1 MSGDRGS
8 SLPWSWQQVSS
19 CPLAARVS
27 HTCNVVGG
35 RLVIFGG
42 TSVAQSKE
50 PLNDVVVFDPV
61 AGWEKVRCKT
71 EGPARSHH
79 AAVTILDRYVC
90 VVGGWDG
97 KQRTSAVSLLDTESF
112 SWSDLCPGP
121 GNDPPAGLSS
131 HTCTKLSET
140 EMLVVGREGGVRMQR
155 RFGSV
160 FHLKVDAE
168 KGQYEYREA
177 AYHASSRSGHTAN
190 VIKVP
195 GEKTCALMVFG
206 GRDSGDYEI
215 IGTWKPSKIKV
226 EEARCS
232 DLEAGFTKLIE
243 QGVAK
248 KQAPKGVH
256 HHTASTIGRYVVVY
270 GGECFARARDTVCHD
285 IFLFDTGGKHA
296 IWYHLKPWNEKN
308 SLKRS
313 GHATCILNGQMLVV
327 GGVGPDAKTP
337 CGDIYSLKIN

>member
-27 HTCNVVGG
+27 HSCNVVRG

-50 PLNDVVVFDPV
+50 PLNDVVLLT
-61 AGWEKVRCKT
+61 RCKN

-79 AAVTILDRYVC
+79 AAVTISDRYVC

-97 KQRTSAVSLLDTESF
+97 KQRTSAVSVLDTESLT
-112 SWSDLCPGP
+112 WSDLRPGP
-121 GNDPPAGLSS
+121 GNDPPVGLSS
-131 HTCTKLSET
+131 HTCTKLSDT

-160 FHLKVDAE
+160 FHLKVDVE
-168 KGQYEYREA
+168 KGRYEYREA
-177 AYHASSRSGHTAN
+177 AYHASSRAGHTAS
-190 VIKVP
+190 VIKV
-195 GEKTCALMVFG
+195 E
-206 GRDSGDYEI
+206 DS
-215 IGTWKPSKIKV
+215 
-226 EEARCS
+226 RCS
-232 DLEAGFTKLIE
+232 DLEAGFTKLVE

-248 KQAPKGVH
+248 KQVPKGVH
-256 HHTASTIGRYVVVY
+256 HHTASTIGRYVVFY
-270 GGECFARARDTVCHD
+270 GGECFARARDTVCDD
-285 IFLFDTGGKHA
+285 IFLFDVGGKHGV
-296 IWYHLKPWNEKN
+296 WYHLKPWNEKN

-313 GHATCILNGQMLVV
+313 GHVTCSLNGQMLVV

-337 CGDIYSLKIN
+337 CGDIYALKIN